1 MEKLEY
7 YRLFIQDLLTCYIAE
22 LPANAEVESQ
32 LLIDTQRD
40 HYQWMRVGWK
50 GSQRIYHVVIHLDIK
65 DGKVWIQQN
74 TTDTGLV
81 QALLTG
87 GIDREDIVLG
97 LQPAYKRELPLAAS
111 N

>member
-1 MEKLEY
+1 MEKLEH
-7 YRLFIQDLLTCYIAE
+7 YRQSIQDLLTRYIVE
-22 LPANAEVESQ
+22 LPTKAEVESQ

-74 TTDTGLV
+74 TTDTDLV
-81 QALLTG
+81 QALSDG

-97 LQPAYKRELPLAAS
+97 LQPAYKRELTLVTS
-111 N
+111 D

>member
-7 YRLFIQDLLTCYIAE
+7 YPQFIQDLLTRYIAE
-22 LPANAEVESQ
+22 LPAKAEVESQ

-40 HYQWMRVGWK
+40 HDQWMRVGWK
-50 GSQRIYHVVIHLDIK
+50 GSQRVYHVVIHLDIK

-97 LQPAYKRELPLAAS
+97 LQPAYKRELSLAAS